1 MAISTYQVYLMHK
14 ASGTGDYTKLV
25 DIKSFGDLG
34 GSPEQLDTTT
44 LSDKIKT
51 SILGIQE
58 LDLMDFTAN
67 YTKED
72 FAKVKAL
79 AGKDLPFAVW
89 FGGATSG
96 EPDGH
101 DGKFSFNGM
110 LAVYANGGGVNE
122 VVDMTISIAASTEI
136 TFEEA

>member
-58 LDLMDFTAN
+58 LDLMDFTPAIA
-67 YTKED
+67 ED
-72 FAKVKAL
+72 LKIMDERMFCEKWGGLDEAFA
-79 AGKDLPFAVW
+79 
-89 FGGATSG
+89 
-96 EPDGH
+96 
-101 DGKFSFNGM
+101 
-110 LAVYANGGGVNE
+110 
-122 VVDMTISIAASTEI
+122 
-136 TFEEA
+136 EA